1 MDGFIH
7 ERANKASGS
16 ISASLVLSTGT
27 TFPFVFTVSGKREYH
42 QCLFMKFADL
52 LLCASGNLSVSK
64 LLLQILHQLQHLN
77 QHFYRC
83 GHSLQ
88 AAMKKIKTCPC
99 RKYVS
104 THSCYEKMV
113 IKLYIINVPASAYF
127 LDVISFSKKTQ

>member
-1 MDGFIH
+1 MH
-7 ERANKASGS
+7 VYERANKASGS

-27 TFPFVFTVSGKREYH
+27 RFPFVFTVSGKREYH

-77 QHFYRC
+77 QHFYHC

-88 AAMKKIKTCPC
+88 AAMKKSKHILVVNMFQPILVMK
-99 RKYVS
+99 KMLS
-104 THSCYEKMV
+104 TVNYKQQCS
-113 IKLYIINVPASAYF
+113 
-127 LDVISFSKKTQ
+127 